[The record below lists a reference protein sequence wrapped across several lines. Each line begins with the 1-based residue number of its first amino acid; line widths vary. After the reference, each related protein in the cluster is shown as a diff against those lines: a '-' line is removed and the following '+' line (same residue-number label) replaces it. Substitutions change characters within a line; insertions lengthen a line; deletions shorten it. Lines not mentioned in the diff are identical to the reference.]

1 MTSNTSTTGFT
12 ALAFQH
18 WQIFFG
24 AMTRR
29 KTYAALSAL
38 DDHMLKDIGISRGEI
53 EHFSRSATSLYYEHG
68 KQPTPGQ
75 VRAAAGSRLL
85 LPPTRRNG

>member
-1 MTSNTSTTGFT
+1 MTFNTSPTGFV
-12 ALAFQH
+12 ALAFQP

-29 KTYAALSAL
+29 KTHAALSAL
-38 DDHMLKDIGISRGEI
+38 DDHLLKDIGISRGEI
-53 EHFSRSATSLYYEHG
+53 EYFSRSASDLYYKHG

-75 VRAAAGSRLL
+75 LRAAAGSRLL
-85 LPPTRRNG
+85 LPQARR

>member
-1 MTSNTSTTGFT
+1 MNSSTSTTGFM
-12 ALAFQH
+12 ALALQP

-29 KTYAALSAL
+29 KTYTALSAL

-53 EHFSRSATSLYYEHG
+53 EHFSRSAADLYYKHG
-68 KQPTPGQ
+68 RQPTPGQ

-85 LPPTRRNG
+85 LPPARR